1 MSAVMDACGTLLP
14 FCSMCQVQK
23 VSGRAMKQ
31 ISKEWRL
38 YSVGKT

>member
-1 MSAVMDACGTLLP
+1 MSAVVDACGTLLP

-31 ISKEWRL
+31 TKEWRL